1 GRNKMRV
8 AFNRDFVNSDDVRV
22 IECGSSLRFLLE
34 TLQAIAVIHNFSRK
48 NFERYF
54 AIEPHVLSQINL
66 AHSTRPDLAGNAVT
80 RDCSVSSQLFARC
93 GRSARSRQRLIDFY
107 VSASESNSFR
117 HESTRS

>member
-1 GRNKMRV
+1 MRV

-22 IECGSSLRFLLE
+22 IECGSSLRFPLE
-34 TLQAIAVIHNFSRK
+34 TLQAIAVIDNFSRK

-80 RDCSVSSQLFARC
+80 RNCRVSSQLFAHAADPR
-93 GRSARSRQRLIDFY
+93 AQRQRLIDLY
-107 VSASESNSFR
+107 VSAVGKPFISP
-117 HESTRS
+117 